1 MAMQSNIHF
10 YVNWA
15 KARLDEI
22 DAMLALLEG
31 KVADVQADAR
41 NGADKVL
48 AAMRRKREEFDDIVE
63 QQSKAMKSPGSMRR
77 RDWSPNGIRSKPK
90 RGSMSRA
97 SSSKSSS
104 SRRR

>member
-31 KVADVQADAR
+31 KVADAR

-48 AAMRRKREEFDDIVE
+48 AAMRRRREEFDDIVE